1 MLGWQVKTWL
11 KIISAVLIIAFFTYD
26 IAWAADFS
34 SASQKKQYE
43 SVASRGIAYLKLA
56 KQYAITGEYKKA
68 IENFIMALVELK
80 EALMLNP
87 NNAIAKKNMGVY
99 YCELARYYE
108 TMGERIEAIE
118 NFENAI
124 RAFEENIKD
133 NPDPAEARFY
143 FGDIQAELGEYFKKI
158 GRRED
163 FLEMLKRAISA
174 FKEALSINLK
184 YGDAYYKLG
193 IVYYSLGRYQ
203 EAVGVF
209 NKAIEYGNSFGPEA
223 QAYLSRALGKVET
236 ATIQSSAVFYL
247 TEHTKPLPE
256 EYLLKPYEGAMEAE
270 SNTSVNTILDYCDD
284 NRTLIFGHGCEVRIA
299 NNIGQTGSSVED
311 IIEILEKEF
320 TEEDMEQLSKD
331 EPLRIVAADKLP
343 VAALGGD
350 CVSDKLVL
358 LSKGLSKI
366 KDEKAKHIMAQAM
379 LRHEIRRHELT
390 GKGNEAHTSENDKYD
405 IDYLIAI
412 SKENSF
418 ERLQDFINAIEPTL
432 SGTELYGMLQARLQ
446 LEVAQTTI
454 AAEAPTIAEAVIVAT
469 EAPIVKQPAAPVAEV
484 LVPEPAAPA
493 AEVAIETLAPEPAAP
508 ARNTVTPKALLNMI
522 ANKTLENASTIIE
535 DMEPSIK
542 SELDGLLEQANPDPF
557 FLMDIYSKE
566 DLLDY
571 FKNGKLAEEGLR
583 LVKLA
588 FSQIDISEASELSHI
603 IDERISSTEIALMP
617 LLRKIPRTIFL
628 RGGSSINRITM
639 DGAEFRYKSQVEFVP
654 FAVSVRSIMAELILD
669 RERDYAQIYFK
680 DAISELLVKIMENNK
695 ALSRHSIQRIK
706 DISKEEDLNI
716 FESINKD
723 GEMDDY
729 TGFACIILSMLPKFP
744 KIFLAK
750 LPRDQWSFT
759 FSIEN
764 GVQGVRFFNHVTG
777 ENEFVNFTSWDTLK
791 GLLSREQYN
800 KIMGLFIVLANI
812 PGARLVN
819 EFDRAILDNGSMLTQ
834 FDKVRRA
841 FITTGDRHVP
851 LLYDSFSIYLYVAND
866 IVKHY
871 ESVITRKFSL
881 AELDLILSLLGILPS
896 ALSSGTRYFTFR
908 PVYKMGHT
916 PRFMDM
922 RQENWKSLL
931 IPNHFELEK
940 EAKIKI
946 RGSIYED
953 AKSFEVRKYLDEL
966 NLTLDQFIVLLWCRS
981 FLHEQGRS
989 FWYEKLTPELR
1000 EEFISLSWRK
1010 DGKNILAKARRYPKS
1025 YFILKF
1031 GEEKEEKFDSSEDF
1045 AEHFM
1050 AYVLF
1055 GPQFKKE
1062 AQVRANSAV
1071 SKKYEFFR
1079 THVFGGVEYDRNTD
1093 IRSLEKVYTS
1103 TQYAPQ
1109 PSRIAYFSK
1118 LFDILDK
1125 IKCGEYSDI
1134 NALRI
1139 DLKQADAILTIE

>member
-11 KIISAVLIIAFFTYD
+11 KIISAALVIAFFTYD

-34 SASQKKQYE
+34 SASQKKQYK
-43 SVASRGIAYLKLA
+43 SAASRGIAYLKLA
-56 KQYAITGEYKKA
+56 KQYAIAGDNKKA

-80 EALMLNP
+80 EALRLNP

-108 TMGERIEAIE
+108 TTGERIGAIE

-143 FGDIQAELGEYFKKI
+143 LGDIQSELGEYFKKI

-163 FLEMLKRAISA
+163 SLGMLKRVISA
-174 FKEALSINLK
+174 FKEAISINLK

-193 IVYYSLGRYQ
+193 IAYYSLGRYQ
-203 EAVGVF
+203 EAADVF
-209 NKAIEYGNSFGPEA
+209 NKAIEYGNSFGSEA
-223 QAYLSRALGKVET
+223 QTCLSRALGKVET
-236 ATIQSSAVFYL
+236 ATIQSSAAFHL
-247 TEHTKPLPE
+247 TEHDKPLPKDH
-256 EYLLKPYEGAMEAE
+256 LLKPYEGAMEAE
-270 SNTSVNTILDYCDD
+270 SNASVNTILDYCDD
-284 NRTLIFGHGCEVRIA
+284 NRTLIFVHGCEVRIA
-299 NNIGQTGSSVED
+299 NNIGRTGTSVED
-311 IIEILEKEF
+311 MIEILEKEF
-320 TEEDMEQLSKD
+320 TKEDMEQLSKD

-350 CVSDKLVL
+350 YVSNKLVL

-366 KDEKAKHIMAQAM
+366 KDERAKHIMAQAM

-454 AAEAPTIAEAVIVAT
+454 AAEAPTVAEAVIVAT
-469 EAPIVKQPAAPVAEV
+469 EAPIVEQSAAPVAEV
-484 LVPEPAAPA
+484 
-493 AEVAIETLAPEPAAP
+493 AIETIASEPAAP
-508 ARNTVTPKALLNMI
+508 ARNIVTPKALLDMI
-522 ANKTLENASTIIE
+522 DNKTLKDASAIIE

-557 FLMDIYSKE
+557 FLMNIYTKE
-566 DLLDY
+566 DLLGY
-571 FKNGKLAEEGLR
+571 FKNGKLAEEGMR

-588 FSQIDISEASELSHI
+588 LSRVDIFDASESSYI
-603 IDERISSTEIALMP
+603 IDEGISSTEMALIP

-628 RGGSSINRITM
+628 REVNSINRITM
-639 DGAEFRYKSQVEFVP
+639 DGVEFRYKSQVEFVP
-654 FAVSVRSIMAELILD
+654 FAVSVRSFMAELILD
-669 RERDYAQIYFK
+669 GERDYAQIYFK
-680 DAISELLVKIMENNK
+680 DAVSELLVKIAENNRT
-695 ALSRHSIQRIK
+695 LFRHSIQRIQ
-706 DISKEEDLNI
+706 DTSKEEELNI

-729 TGFACIILSMLPKFP
+729 TVFVCIILSMLPKFP

-750 LPRDQWSFT
+750 LSRDQWSFT
-759 FSIEN
+759 SSVEN
-764 GVQGVRFFNHVTG
+764 GAQGVRFFNNVTG
-777 ENEFVNFTSWDTLK
+777 ENEFINFVSWDMLK

-800 KIMGLFIVLANI
+800 EIMGLFIVLANI

-819 EFDRAILDNGSMLTQ
+819 EFDRAILDNGSILTQ
-834 FDKVRRA
+834 FDKARRA
-841 FITTGDRHVP
+841 FMTAGNTYVP

-866 IVKHY
+866 TARPY

-881 AELDLILSLLGILPS
+881 AELKLILSLLGILPA
-896 ALSSGTRYFTFR
+896 ALSPGTRYFTFR
-908 PVYKMGHT
+908 PMYKTGRT
-916 PRFMDM
+916 LRFMDTQ
-922 RQENWKSLL
+922 RENLKSFL
-931 IPNHFELEK
+931 IPNYFESGK

-946 RGSIYED
+946 RDSIYED
-953 AKSFEVRKYLDEL
+953 ATSFEVRKYLDEL
-966 NLTLDQFIVLLWCRS
+966 NLTLDQFIVLLWCRL

-989 FWYEKLTPELR
+989 FWHEKLTPELR

-1025 YFILKF
+1025 YFMLKF
-1031 GEEKEEKFDSSEDF
+1031 GKGKEEKFNSREDF
-1045 AEHFM
+1045 AEHFI

-1062 AQVRANSAV
+1062 AQFRADSAI

-1093 IRSLEKVYTS
+1093 IRNLEKVHTPA
-1103 TQYAPQ
+1103 QYAPQ

-1118 LFDILDK
+1118 LFDILGK
-1125 IKCGEYSDI
+1125 IKRKEYSDV
-1134 NALRI
+1134 NALKI
-1139 DLKQADAILTIE
+1139 DLKKADAILTTEDVGQLTE